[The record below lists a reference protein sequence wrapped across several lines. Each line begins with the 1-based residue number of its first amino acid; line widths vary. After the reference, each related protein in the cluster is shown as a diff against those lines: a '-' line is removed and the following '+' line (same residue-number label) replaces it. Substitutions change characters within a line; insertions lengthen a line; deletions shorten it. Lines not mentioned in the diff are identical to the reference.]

1 MEARPSDEVELLVG
15 SNYIGLQPYRIE
27 ANNNIQVLK
36 SMFGSGY
43 LLVGCH
49 SALKSQEPQNPSIS
63 HIKVSIRASNLTFK
77 SVRDYLDSNELP
89 VKVPRRCGNFM
100 NCVDCACS
108 GYYMSLRE
116 KYNYQL
122 IEDCVTYEEVEKLFR
137 VNYPFTEDPS
147 ESISL
152 ENLPRKD

>member
-1 MEARPSDEVELLVG
+1 MQSGAELCVRYHSALKLQEPHNPSISHIALSIRA
-15 SNYIGLQPYRIE
+15 SNLI
-27 ANNNIQVLK
+27 VK
-36 SMFGSGY
+36 SVS
-43 LLVGCH
+43 
-49 SALKSQEPQNPSIS
+49 SALKSQEPQNPSTS
-63 HIKVSIRASNLTFK
+63 HIKVSICGSNLIFK

-122 IEDCVTYEEVEKLFR
+122 MEDCVTYEEVEKLFR

-147 ESISL
+147 ESIRL